1 MRKMSDGREIL
12 RPSLAFCALRASATH
27 PRLDTTITDRRRAFG
42 TKGENLHEACTSS
55 DRGSPWI
62 PPSIDSFLL
71 DQEHPQQH
79 GLMMMMTRVSFS
91 SLVAFGL
98 LCSTWSWGIIPSVM
112 HTKNR
117 IERIQA
123 RIGPCR
129 VVRSFQLLQPRFPV
143 ALSATVE
150 NPRTNHDSRSS
161 NDRDNDDEDDD
172 RGDTTTS
179 VEDELLLQQVP
190 LDQLQSLCQ
199 QLRLDDE
206 GSKPMLLKRLR
217 QYAQDQV
224 TQETSRRELY
234 TQRVQDGFGTDPKE
248 RYELVDHGG
257 GGPTTR
263 WKRAPANDD
272 LDEDDD
278 DDEFFIYY
286 DKSAWENGNTTTG
299 NTAGPPNTNQ
309 TTTKTEA
316 RRRPAYLTQAA
327 VTAPPMPP
335 DLEPN
340 DDGERVVTIYSTT
353 EPNDLTGIQ
362 ASDPGP
368 QRRANTQELLE
379 AAVGGQTKDRP
390 WEMDSTATS
399 SSSHTNRRTTND
411 QDMETAT
418 AQITDLVQSL
428 LAQSGAPAF
437 RAMLAHQQDDDDNDL
452 LGTTGA
458 SSSSSSFPI
467 PTEFV
472 GFDPTQVPTNQ
483 LASASKY
490 IRTGRGQV
498 LETVLREFEIQ
509 AIGQDGMAGDNR
521 DKGGGHYREV
531 SKVRAFLQGYRKAQV
546 RRLARETTTLLLDKL
561 VQEGVEGLDLTLA
574 SMTRSSDDTSDFAG
588 ELNDSLLDF
597 LNDAIRQQE
606 KKVEQVMSQR
616 RLQKGENE
624 RRQAVIGDDM
634 QEDSAESIDQLW
646 NVTTENGERVE
657 SIDPN
662 DPMVKRVLAQELQ
675 KQQDA
680 DAAAATCSQ
689 ESIVHVPESP
699 AEKLLLLL
707 TLLRDRLQAEAAFAP
722 DGKGR
727 SLRLLAYCLRIS
739 SSDEREQLLSKE
751 LGGSLDVSYRG
762 LSIQTWQTVWSN
774 NLTLSFLSIICG
786 VFLAAS

>member
-1 MRKMSDGREIL
+1 MK
-12 RPSLAFCALRASATH
+12 
-27 PRLDTTITDRRRAFG
+27 
-42 TKGENLHEACTSS
+42 
-55 DRGSPWI
+55 
-62 PPSIDSFLL
+62 
-71 DQEHPQQH
+71 
-79 GLMMMMTRVSFS
+79 MTRVSFR

-98 LCSTWSWGIIPSVM
+98 LCGTWSWGIIPSAM
-112 HTKNR
+112 QFKN
-117 IERIQA
+117 RIQA

-129 VVRSFQLLQPRFPV
+129 VVRSSQQPRFPV

-150 NPRTNHDSRSS
+150 NPRTNHDTRSS
-161 NDRDNDDEDDD
+161 NDHNNNDDEDEEEL
-172 RGDTTTS
+172 GDTTTS

-199 QLRLDDE
+199 QLRLDDK
-206 GSKPMLLKRLR
+206 GSKPTLLKRLR

-224 TQETSRRELY
+224 TQESSRRELY
-234 TQRVQDGFGTDPKE
+234 TQRVQDGFGNDPKE
-248 RYELVDHGG
+248 RYELVDQGG

-263 WKRAPANDD
+263 WRTSAHANDD
-272 LDEDDD
+272 LDEEDD

-286 DKSAWENGNTTTG
+286 DKSAWENGNTTTHSASGEGPRDKGMMG

-309 TTTKTEA
+309 TKTEA

-368 QRRANTQELLE
+368 QRRRANTQELLE

-428 LAQSGAPAF
+428 LARSGAPAF
-437 RAMLAHQQDDDDNDL
+437 RAMLAHKQDDDDDL

-531 SKVRAFLQGYRKAQV
+531 SKVRAFLQGYRQAQV

-606 KKVEQVMSQR
+606 KKVEQVMSRR
-616 RLQKGENE
+616 RLQQGENE

-680 DAAAATCSQ
+680 AAAAATFSQ
-689 ESIVHVPESP
+689 ESILHVPESP
-699 AEKLLLLL
+699 AEQLLLLL

-762 LSIQTWQTVWSN
+762 QSIQT
-774 NLTLSFLSIICG
+774 
-786 VFLAAS
+786 